1 MKTSNRI
8 LLALGVFIFALP
20 LFLSFALKNKLE
32 KNEYVLDDR
41 PHYEGNSSKR
51 TLPSAPY
58 SVVKV
63 TGNFPDVFHV
73 NLVADSAAYF
83 NYFDGSSYDSV
94 RTTLRSDTLFLDYAT
109 NQGNAYPH
117 TNIRL
122 SVPGHYNLVVDNA
135 ILNVKEYGVELD
147 SLHIISQ
154 TNGVVQIG
162 ETDGEQKDSIAIRSL
177 MLDASGGR
185 VMLGNNTKI
194 GMLQMNLK
202 SNADLNVQK
211 GAKVSRMEA
220 TMGEDVT
227 IHAPLSFLKQLL
239 K

>member
-8 LLALGVFIFALP
+8 LLALGVFVFALP

-41 PHYEGNSSKR
+41 PHYDGNSSRK

-63 TGNFPDVFHV
+63 TGNFPEVFHV

-94 RTTLRSDTLFLDYAT
+94 RATLRSDTLFLEYAS
-109 NQGNAYPH
+109 NQENAYPH

-162 ETDGEQKDSIAIRSL
+162 ETDGELKDSLAIRSL
-177 MLDASGGR
+177 MLDASGGK
-185 VMLGNNTKI
+185 VVLGNNTRI
-194 GMLQMNLK
+194 SMLQMNLK
-202 SNADLNVQK
+202 GDANLNVKK
-211 GAKVSRMEA
+211 GASISRMA
-220 TMGEDVT
+220 VT
-227 IHAPLSFLKQLL
+227 VDEEVTVTAPLSFLKQLL